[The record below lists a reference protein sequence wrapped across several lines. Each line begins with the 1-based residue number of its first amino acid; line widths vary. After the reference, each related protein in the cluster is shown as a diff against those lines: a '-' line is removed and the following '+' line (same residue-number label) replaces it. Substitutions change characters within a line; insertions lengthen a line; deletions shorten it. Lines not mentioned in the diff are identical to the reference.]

1 MQPPCYLDPPLTLSL
16 PFPPPFSPPQ
26 ARIAARKV
34 VPPAPPENLQQWK
47 LQIWCFPPTT
57 MIASICVW
65 GERTRLSSSAN
76 SSVSMHK
83 LIYLRFS
90 KNNNSWAYFFCLIRT
105 RFSLQ
110 TRIFLRLYIPTW
122 MYLSDFKW
130 LWYAI
135 CIYYSLSGDCRWM
148 QYLGGRLRDS
158 SFGAGLFIWC
168 QICVGCYARIFYRIF
183 HWIFRY
189 TARFSLDPR

>member
-1 MQPPCYLDPPLTLSL
+1 MQSPCYLDPPLTLSL

-47 LQIWCFPPTT
+47 LQIWCFPPTM
-57 MIASICVW
+57 MIALICVW

-90 KNNNSWAYFFCLIRT
+90 KNNNSWAYFFAWYGQDSVYRLEFFFGYI
-105 RFSLQ
+105 SL
-110 TRIFLRLYIPTW
+110 LEC
-122 MYLSDFKW
+122 
-130 LWYAI
+130 I
-135 CIYYSLSGDCRWM
+135 CQILSGYDT
-148 QYLGGRLRDS
+148 LS
-158 SFGAGLFIWC
+158 VSTT
-168 QICVGCYARIFYRIF
+168 VYRVIVVE
-183 HWIFRY
+183 Y
-189 TARFSLDPR
+189 ST